1 MLSLCQVSSS
11 LINFRAFD
19 KLQKKILEGIT
30 LKKILLVYNP
40 VSGSAVFRK
49 KLDEIVESFQRRK
62 ILPVLYRTRAENSAE
77 EFFECVKISEVD
89 GIIAAGGDGTLHRV
103 INWIKNFDINLPV
116 GVIGSGTSN
125 DFATHLKISDVEK
138 YFDVIAENRTRK
150 IDLGLV
156 NGKEFFINVA
166 SAGVFT
172 SIAHEVDSKQK
183 NALGKVAY
191 YLRGIGEL
199 PNFKSVE
206 FEIKAD
212 GKIFQI
218 DAFLFLVLNSPAVAG
233 MKKISDVAKIDD
245 GKLDFLALKK
255 CSPAKLLS
263 IIQKIL
269 SGKCVESDANVFY
282 LQAENLE
289 INSPADLISDLDGE
303 IGGHLPL
310 EIKTIPR
317 ALDFF
322 A

>member
-1 MLSLCQVSSS
+1 M
-11 LINFRAFD
+11 
-19 KLQKKILEGIT
+19 
-30 LKKILLVYNP
+30 KKILLVYNP

-62 ILPVLYRTRAENSAE
+62 ILPVLYRTHAENSAE
-77 EFFECVKISEVD
+77 EFFECVKISDVD

-103 INWIKNFDINLPV
+103 VNWIKNFEINLPV

-138 YFDVIAENRTRK
+138 YFDIIAENKIRE

-156 NGKEFFINVA
+156 NDKEFFINVA
-166 SAGVFT
+166 SAGAFT

-183 NALGKVAY
+183 NALGKIAY

-199 PNFKSVE
+199 PNFKTVE

-212 GKIFQI
+212 GKIFHI
-218 DAFLFLVLNSPAVAG
+218 DAFLFLILNSPAVAG
-233 MKKISDVAKIDD
+233 MKKISETAKIDD

-263 IIQKIL
+263 LMKKL
-269 SGKCVESDANVFY
+269 LAGKCVESEPNIFY
-282 LQAENLE
+282 LQAKNFE
-289 INSPADLISDLDGE
+289 INSPANLTSDLDGE
-303 IGGHLPL
+303 IGGTLPL
-310 EIKTIPR
+310 KIKTVPH
-317 ALDFF
+317 ALKFF